1 MECSNF
7 GCAVLGNKVYVVGGA
22 LVDDRGC
29 SAGEFPETVH
39 PFGFAF
45 DPISEVGLLV
55 KVLKIIN
62 PTLYQRN
69 RSKYAN
75 TYTDTM
81 LASITFTMSSNGT
94 ITSPT

>member
-29 SAGEFPETVH
+29 SVGEFPETVH

-45 DPISEVGLLV
+45 DPISEVPMV
-55 KVLKIIN
+55 HF
-62 PTLYQRN
+62 YQTALFIHPNIACPRA
-69 RSKYAN
+69 KFAVW
-75 TYTDTM
+75 
-81 LASITFTMSSNGT
+81 
-94 ITSPT
+94 

>member
-45 DPISEVGLLV
+45 DPISEVGLLA

-62 PTLYQRN
+62 PTHCTRGIEV
-69 RSKYAN
+69 N
-75 TYTDTM
+75 TQIVYGNHLQFST
-81 LASITFTMSSNGT
+81 LL
-94 ITSPT
+94 

>member
-45 DPISEVGLLV
+45 DPISEVGSIDSPV
-55 KVLKIIN
+55 NIRPN
-62 PTLYQRN
+62 
-69 RSKYAN
+69 
-75 TYTDTM
+75 
-81 LASITFTMSSNGT
+81 LA
-94 ITSPT
+94 

>member
-29 SAGEFPETVH
+29 SVGEFPETVH

-55 KVLKIIN
+55 KVLKMILHC
-62 PTLYQRN
+62 TCKL
-69 RSKYAN
+69 
-75 TYTDTM
+75 
-81 LASITFTMSSNGT
+81 SN
-94 ITSPT
+94 IWIPFWHPFHNFHHVS

>member
-45 DPISEVGLLV
+45 DPISEVGLL
-55 KVLKIIN
+55 
-62 PTLYQRN
+62 R
-69 RSKYAN
+69 
-75 TYTDTM
+75 
-81 LASITFTMSSNGT
+81 
-94 ITSPT
+94 

>member
-29 SAGEFPETVH
+29 SVGEFPETVH

-55 KVLKIIN
+55 KHIDVEAGLSLMKSTI
-62 PTLYQRN
+62 
-69 RSKYAN
+69 SK
-75 TYTDTM
+75 TGM
-81 LASITFTMSSNGT
+81 RV
-94 ITSPT
+94 TSRP